1 MELTNKQIQRINNY
15 LDIKEIKLIDFRIE
29 IFDHIISEIEQKLFN
44 ENLDFETA
52 FNLVIKKW
60 NLELKKTN
68 SFVFGRFYT
77 APKIVIDR
85 AKRIFLKYFLASFS
99 PIFFSFL
106 IIFNKK
112 IFLSNVFGYF
122 TFFSI
127 VILLFI
133 SLFFVIKIIT
143 SKEKTVYSFIIK
155 TQVTNFIV
163 MPYILISNSINDI
176 FNISILIYMMVV
188 NYYSISFYKKH
199 KQEKE
204 KYKLMMG

>member
-1 MELTNKQIQRINNY
+1 MELTDNQIQRINSY
-15 LDIKEIKLIDFRIE
+15 LDAKGIKLIDFRIE
-29 IFDHIISEIEQKLFN
+29 IFDHIISEIERKLSN
-44 ENLDFETA
+44 DNLDFETA
-52 FNLVIKKW
+52 FKLVIKKW
-60 NLELKKTN
+60 NFELKKTN
-68 SFVFGRFYT
+68 SFIFGRFYS

-99 PIFFSFL
+99 PIFISFL

-112 IFLSNVFGYF
+112 VLLSNVFGYF

-133 SLFFVIKIIT
+133 SLFFVIKIIA

-155 TQVTNFIV
+155 TQITNFIV
-163 MPYILISNSINDI
+163 MPYILVSNSINDI

-188 NYYSISFYKKH
+188 NYYSILFYKKH

-204 KYKLMMG
+204 KYKLLVG

>member
-29 IFDHIISEIEQKLFN
+29 IFDHIISEIEQKIFN
-44 ENLDFETA
+44 DNLDFETA
-52 FNLVIKKW
+52 FKFVIKKW

-68 SFVFGRFYT
+68 SFIFGRFYS
-77 APKIVIDR
+77 APKIIIDR
-85 AKRIFLKYFLASFS
+85 AKRIFLKYFLASFF
-99 PIFFSFL
+99 PIFISFL

-112 IFLSNVFGYF
+112 IFLSNAFGYF

-127 VILLFI
+127 VTLLFI
-133 SLFFVIKIIT
+133 SLFFVVKIIT

-155 TQVTNFIV
+155 TQITNFIV
-163 MPYILISNSINDI
+163 IPYILISNSINDI

-204 KYKLMMG
+204 KYKLIVG